1 MALPTSVQGSGMSIP
16 TKVPADMTGHWQQS
30 YAGRAPEQLSWF
42 TPRLEHSLRHIEAC
56 GLAPG
61 DAILDVGGGASTL
74 VDDLLASGHS
84 SVTVLDL
91 SEKALQSSRARLGEQ
106 AAKVHWMQGD
116 ITRVDL
122 PPAAFA
128 LWHDRALLHFLL
140 RQEEHEAYVRRLS
153 TALRPGGQAVIAV
166 FGPDGPTQCSNLPT
180 ARYDAKQLGELLGA
194 QFSLEASEFVLHA
207 TPFNTVQQ
215 FLYAR
220 FKLASDLS

>member
-1 MALPTSVQGSGMSIP
+1 MHIP
-16 TKVPADMTGHWQQS
+16 SNEPADMTDHWQRS
-30 YAGRAPEQLSWF
+30 YASRALEQLGWF

-56 GLAPG
+56 GLDPV

-91 SEKALQSSRARLGEQ
+91 SEEALQRSRARLGEQ
-106 AAKVHWMQGD
+106 AAKAHWLQGD
-116 ITRVDL
+116 ITRIEL

-140 RQEEHEAYVRRLS
+140 RQEEREAYVRRLS

-180 ARYDAKQLGELLGA
+180 VRYDARQLGELLGA
-194 QFSLEASEFVLHA
+194 QFSLEASELVLHM